1 MKVSVFD
8 IFKIGIGPSSSHTI
22 GPMKA
27 AYKFVLNLKQ
37 RNLLHPEIVK
47 NVSTDLY
54 GSLALTGKGHC
65 TDIAVLLGLMGFTP
79 ETIDTQKVPQYM
91 KEIDEHGQLK
101 LGGEFF
107 IQFSKSRDIVF
118 RKKEKLDF
126 HTNGMEFSAFSKDLK
141 SPIIRERYYSVGGG
155 FILNDEEALSS
166 TDNKNNN
173 DNLFPYHFSTCKE
186 LMDLCEFKK
195 LTISELMR
203 KNELSLRS
211 EHELNTGLDK
221 LWEVMQQCIQN
232 GFVNEGILP
241 GGLKLVR
248 RAPAFHKSLL
258 AKNSND
264 PNKWLSLYALAVNE
278 ENANG
283 GKVVTAPTNGAAGIV
298 PAVLMYYDKFLSKEF
313 PNKHRDFLLTAAA
326 IAILFKKGATI
337 SGAEGGCQAEVG
349 VACSMAAAGL
359 TEAIGGSIYHIENAA
374 EIGIE
379 HNLGLTCDPVAGLV
393 QIPCI
398 ERNTMGAVKAVN
410 ASNLALAGD
419 GRHFVSLDTA
429 IKTMKKIGD
438 DMKEIYKETSL
449 GGLAETVQEQI
460 ETLADS
466 ASKKTSKLSKINKY
480 MPEC

>member
-8 IFKIGIGPSSSHTI
+8 IFKVGIGPSSSHTI

-27 AYKFVLNLKQ
+27 AHKFIMNLKQ
-37 RNLLHPEIVK
+37 KNWLHSDITKSV
-47 NVSTDLY
+47 VSDLY

-65 TDIAVLLGLMGFTP
+65 TDNAIILGLMGFTP
-79 ETIDTQKVPQYM
+79 ETIDTQKVPQYL
-91 KEIDEHGQLK
+91 KEIEENGQLK
-101 LGGEFF
+101 LGGEFY
-107 IQFSKSRDIVF
+107 IQYSKKRDIVF

-126 HTNGMEFSAFSKDLK
+126 HTNGMEFSAYSKDKNIPILK
-141 SPIIRERYYSVGGG
+141 ERFYSVGGG
-155 FILNDEEALSS
+155 FILSEAEANSNAND
-166 TDNKNNN
+166 KNNAS
-173 DNLFPYHFSTCKE
+173 DLFPYHFSTCKE
-186 LMDLCEFKK
+186 LLELCELKK
-195 LTISELMR
+195 LTIPELMR

-211 EHELNTGLDK
+211 EHELDAGLDK
-221 LWEVMQQCIQN
+221 LWEVMQLCINN
-232 GFVNEGILP
+232 GLVNEGILP

-248 RAPAFHKSLL
+248 RAPAFHKNLI
-258 AKNSND
+258 AKDSND

-298 PAVLMYYDKFLSKEF
+298 PAVLMYYDRFLSKEF
-313 PNKHRDFLLTAAA
+313 PNKHRDFLLTSAA

-359 TEAIGGSIYHIENAA
+359 TEAIGGSIYQIENAA

-460 ETLADS
+460 DHSSDQNL
-466 ASKKTSKLSKINKY
+466 KKTSRLTKLNKY

>member
-27 AYKFVLNLKQ
+27 AYRYVQNLKSK
-37 RNLLHPEIVK
+37 NWLHADVIK
-47 NVSTDLY
+47 NVTTDLY

-65 TDIAVLLGLMGFTP
+65 TDTAVILGLMGYTP
-79 ETIDTQKVPQYM
+79 ETIDTQKVPQYL

-107 IQFSKSRDIVF
+107 IQYSKKRDIVF

-126 HTNGMEFSAFSKDLK
+126 HTNGMEFTTFGKDMKTPILK
-141 SPIIRERYYSVGGG
+141 ERYYSIGGG
-155 FILNDEEALSS
+155 FILNDAEAVPQSDKSS
-166 TDNKNNN
+166 SD
-173 DNLFPYHFSTCKE
+173 DLFPYHFSTCKE
-186 LMDLCEFKK
+186 LLELCELKK

-211 EHELNTGLDK
+211 EHELNVGLDK
-221 LWEVMQQCIQN
+221 LWEVMQLCIQN
-232 GFVNEGILP
+232 GLVNEGMLP

-258 AKNSND
+258 AKDSND

-298 PAVLMYYDKFLSKEF
+298 PAVLMYYDKFLSKEY

-359 TEAIGGSIYHIENAA
+359 TEAIGGSIYQIENAA

-460 ETLADS
+460 DHSPDHKIT
-466 ASKKTSKLSKINKY
+466 KTTSRLSKLNKY